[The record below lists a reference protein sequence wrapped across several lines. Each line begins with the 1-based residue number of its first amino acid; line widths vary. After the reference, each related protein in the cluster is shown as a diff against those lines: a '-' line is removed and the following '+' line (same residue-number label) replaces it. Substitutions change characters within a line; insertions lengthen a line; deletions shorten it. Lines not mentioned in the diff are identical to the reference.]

1 MGSSSSQW
9 AGGSRAGGDRVLAH
23 PTNRPGL
30 GRQKNP
36 PPSSSM
42 LSADEWNKKSIG
54 FGFMGASPAGR
65 PNPECN
71 PVQSRV
77 LHAQLASPHFP
88 LSSLPLS

>member
-1 MGSSSSQW
+1 MVAAHSREW
-9 AGGSRAGGDRVLAH
+9 ATGLQGTECWLTQQTGPAQGGRRTRADLCSV
-23 PTNRPGL
+23 
-30 GRQKNP
+30 Q
-36 PPSSSM
+36 
-42 LSADEWNKKSIG
+42 LSG
-54 FGFMGASPAGR
+54 FEFMGASPAGR